1 MKNRGAD
8 ILLATLS
15 ASVGGLLG
23 CAAGPEVV
31 YERLLQVDSTRICYS
46 FVEAITV
53 APPTQIVKNIEQ
65 EVLLEE
71 SDPVFDVGWTISYYD
86 VLRFEGLP
94 GKRYC
99 LRVQSLCHCF
109 AFTKTL
115 VLPYVYVVSAIGD
128 SLGEGPGELHAMEP
142 TMTLPIHLN
151 GSFDFSVGETG
162 SCYVLILADNRG
174 PGRPSASWQ
183 SRFLGADGIDYE
195 LQGDVVASPVGEVR
209 VTIEDVK

>member
-1 MKNRGAD
+1 MKNCAAN
-8 ILLATLS
+8 ILLAALS
-15 ASVGGLLG
+15 AAGGGLLG
-23 CAAGPEVV
+23 CASGPQVV
-31 YERLLQVDSTRICYS
+31 FDRLLQVDSTRICYS

-53 APPTQIVKNIEQ
+53 APPTQIVKNIEL

-71 SDPVFDVGWTISYYD
+71 SDPVFDVGWTISYYK

-94 GKRYC
+94 GRRYS
-99 LRVQSLCHCF
+99 LRVRSLCHCF

-162 SCYVLILADNRG
+162 LCYLLILADNSE

-183 SRFLGADGIDYE
+183 SRYPGADGIDYE
-195 LQGDVVASPVGEVR
+195 LRGDIVASPVGEVR
-209 VTIEDVK
+209 VTIGDAK